1 MSASIAGPDADA
13 VRETEGSDAPEAPR
27 FRTGAGRLC
36 LDFLRTL
43 RHRGTLDVV
52 EELPDAAALLAW
64 VVQCGP
70 CDLAGQPVLGDGPV
84 QARDARSLRE
94 AVYELVTA
102 GRSAGGVATSSFLSR
117 ELVNRAAQ
125 LATPTPRVDASG
137 ALMWTASDAVSATL
151 SQVARDAIELVTSA
165 AVDRV
170 RECADESCGALFS
183 DNSRPGN
190 RRWCSMGACGNRAK
204 KNSIRRRGAGH

>member
-1 MSASIAGPDADA
+1 MTA
-13 VRETEGSDAPEAPR
+13 APTVDTATVVPC

-43 RHRGTLDVV
+43 RHRGTLDAI

-70 CDLAGQPVLGDGPV
+70 CDLAGQPVSGDDA
-84 QARDARSLRE
+84 QLRDARSLRE
-94 AVYELVTA
+94 AVYELIAV
-102 GRSAGGVATSSFLSR
+102 GRSTGGVASSSFLSR
-117 ELVNRAAQ
+117 ELVNRAAKFP
-125 LATPTPRVDASG
+125 TPTPRVDASG
-137 ALMWTASDAVSATL
+137 ALLWSASDAVSATL
-151 SQVARDAIELVTSA
+151 SLVARDAVDLVTSA
-165 AVDRV
+165 GLNRV

-204 KNSIRRRGAGH
+204 KNSIRSRGAAG